1 MAIITFLNV
10 LFVILLKLDGENF
23 PGKDRAMRKIL
34 IGVHDK
40 YCSMRAVEFM
50 GKQFALNDNLEVL
63 LVHVLPSLPA
73 MFWDEGHILT
83 ETEKQDRQKVVD
95 TWIAKQQEMIE
106 PILQSMVRDLVKSGL
121 RAEQVKTKFIS
132 GSVDVADSL
141 LDESRAGEY
150 EVILLGRCGIH
161 EGKHLLMG
169 SIASKLIQNAADLAV
184 CIVQ

>member
-1 MAIITFLNV
+1 
-10 LFVILLKLDGENF
+10 
-23 PGKDRAMRKIL
+23 MRKIL

-40 YCSMRAVEFM
+40 YCSLRAVEFI
-50 GKQFALNDNLEVL
+50 GKQFALDDGLEIL
-63 LVHVLPSLPA
+63 LVHVLPNLPA

-95 TWIAKQQEMIE
+95 TWIAKQRDMID
-106 PILQSMVRDLVKSGL
+106 PILQSMVRHLVKSGL

-141 LDESRAGEY
+141 LDEARDGGF
-150 EVILLGRCGIH
+150 EVIILGRCGIQ

-169 SIASKLIQNAADLAV
+169 SISSKLIQNAAGLAV